1 MLKEKLQKLKRVL
14 GVPDPE
20 TKIDDVAEESTNDIE
35 LTEISEIIP
44 TKEEKEEMD
53 IEIDEGYLQYSA
65 EVVGFENREMQWNSY
80 RTIMSYTDSNDIL
93 DFGCGRGD
101 LYSFLKTEDPGE
113 VYTYTGIDMNEPLIK
128 AGNEAH
134 EGINLIHTDWFQ
146 LPEKVEADWVVNAGS
161 CNLRYDADLTKDDL
175 TYTQD
180 TIKNMFQH
188 CKKGIILLL
197 ASTFTETDDGL
208 VNHNPGELFN
218 WAQEEFGNVAIDHS
232 VGKDVFSLI
241 IYKV

>member
-14 GVPDPE
+14 GVPESE
-20 TKIDDVAEESTNDIE
+20 TKIDDVAEESINDIE

-161 CNLRYDADLTKDDL
+161 CNLRY
-175 TYTQD
+175 
-180 TIKNMFQH
+180 
-188 CKKGIILLL
+188 
-197 ASTFTETDDGL
+197 
-208 VNHNPGELFN
+208 V
-218 WAQEEFGNVAIDHS
+218 
-232 VGKDVFSLI
+232 
-241 IYKV
+241 